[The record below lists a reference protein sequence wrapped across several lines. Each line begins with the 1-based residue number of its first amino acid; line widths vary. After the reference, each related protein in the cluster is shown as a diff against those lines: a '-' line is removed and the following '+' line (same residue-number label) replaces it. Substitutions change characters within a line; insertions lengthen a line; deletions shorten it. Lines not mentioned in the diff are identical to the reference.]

1 MMMMMVVAT
10 TVAGCGDPGAELCK
24 SVSGSCKGV
33 AAGASEAT
41 LAQAFA
47 TAKAGS
53 TIVLGAGTYKL
64 KNTLSCPTAAS
75 NLTIKG
81 AGMDDTILDFSDQAV
96 GSQGITCNVNGLVM
110 EGLTV
115 QDTLGDGIKAEGNDG
130 VTFRKV
136 KVTWTRPDEQ
146 THGAYGLYPVLAKK
160 VLVEDCV
167 VEGAAD
173 AGIYVGQSETIIVR
187 RSSVRKNV
195 AGIEIENSDGADVY
209 DNDATDNTAGIL
221 VFSLPIQGTP
231 RPHNQNT
238 RVFQNRSLSN
248 NRLNFGKPGSIIS
261 KVPAGTGMLVM
272 ASDSVEVFDNDIRSN
287 NTGGAA
293 VVSFLVA
300 QIDWDKNSPYN
311 PYPTNIWIHD
321 NRFQGNGAMPDDTN
335 LGIGVVL
342 AQNFKQGVPPLLW
355 DGIEDTA
362 RTETRPGNRQDIC
375 FSNNGSVTFA
385 NLNADEI
392 NGTMLPNVQT
402 DITPF
407 TCMLTALPAI
417 TIPGVAP

>member
-1 MMMMMVVAT
+1 MSFAASAT
-10 TVAGCGDPGAELCK
+10 LAACGDSGAALCNG
-24 SVSGSCKGV
+24 VSGPCKGV
-33 AAGASEAT
+33 AGGASEAT
-41 LAQAFA
+41 IAQAFA
-47 TAKAGS
+47 TATAGS
-53 TIVLGAGTYKL
+53 TIILGAGTFKL

-81 AGMDDTILDFSDQAV
+81 AGIDATILDFNDQAV
-96 GSQGITCNVNGLVM
+96 GSQGITCNVNGLTIQD
-110 EGLTV
+110 LTV

-130 VTFRKV
+130 VSFKKV
-136 KVTWTRPDEQ
+136 KVTWTRPDDES
-146 THGAYGLYPVLAKK
+146 HGAYGLYPVLAKK
-160 VLVEDCV
+160 VLIDECI

-173 AGIYVGQSETIIVR
+173 AGIYVGQSEQIIVR
-187 RSSVRKNV
+187 HSTARRNV
-195 AGIEIENSDGADVY
+195 AGIEIENSNGADVF

-231 RPHNQNT
+231 RPRNEKT

-335 LGIGVVL
+335 LGIGIVL
-342 AQNFKQGVPPLLW
+342 AQNFKQGVPALLW
-355 DGIEDTA
+355 DGIEDTT
-362 RTETRPGNRQDIC
+362 RTETRPATART
-375 FSNNGSVTFA
+375 SASR
-385 NLNADEI
+385 
-392 NGTMLPNVQT
+392 TM
-402 DITPF
+402 
-407 TCMLTALPAI
+407 AR
-417 TIPGVAP
+417 